1 VLGLALALALAL
13 AFAGCG
19 PSDAGGPVVIDLAA
33 ALDADRTA
41 EITRTFAVDGTRDV
55 VIHAGAAPIVLEG
68 WVDGGELADVPAE
81 QLAAGASAA
90 WLAPHTATG
99 EQAAT
104 VVADG
109 EVTLTV
115 SARGDVPPAATRER
129 AVTWFDPVVL
139 DDPSIVSFAGVMAAI
154 ADDGHGGALLD
165 RWFRAFTEGP
175 GAGRAAFAQFLAEV
189 AAAQGAEPTAWDL
202 AALPF
207 RVTGVHN
214 RVDLARGDDCGE
226 LRVSVASTHATFAP
240 VHLIFLFRQPA
251 GADDVTPDGAIHC
264 RGAARRWA
272 RLAAV
277 DAAAWPAVA
286 RALLADGLTRDRF
299 LLAESVELTISPW
312 QWRQWTPSGGSFTN
326 PPLFQTLDLARVDTP
341 GPTRDAFLAD
351 VAANADAIAAR
362 TWPVPAAFR
371 APTAEV
377 QPTDVAALVDLSPLP
392 EVLAAHPELP
402 RALGMIGCPR
412 CHTDSADFVQT
423 GVDRNPSPFYDLEI
437 DARAARLDALNAG
450 AWLPHAPFGPLQPF
464 P

>member
-1 VLGLALALALAL
+1 
-13 AFAGCG
+13 
-19 PSDAGGPVVIDLAA
+19 VIELAA
-33 ALDADRTA
+33 ELDGEHMA
-41 EITRTFAVDGTRDV
+41 EITRRFAVDGARDV
-55 VIHAGAAPIVLEG
+55 VIRAGATPIVVEA
-68 WVDGGELADVPAE
+68 WVDGGELADVPAV

-90 WLAPHTATG
+90 WLAPGLASGDQTAI
-99 EQAAT
+99 
-104 VVADG
+104 VLADG
-109 EVTLTV
+109 DVTLTV
-115 SARGDVPPAATRER
+115 WARGDEPPAAARDR
-129 AVTWFDPVVL
+129 AVTWFDPVLL

-165 RWFRAFTEGP
+165 RWFTAFTEGP
-175 GAGRAAFAQFLAEV
+175 GAGRAAFSQFLAEV
-189 AAAQGAEPTAWDL
+189 AAAQGADPTAWDL

-226 LRVSVASTHATFAP
+226 LRVSIASTHATFAP
-240 VHLIFLFRQPA
+240 VHLIFLFRQPPA
-251 GADDVTPDGAIHC
+251 ADDVTPDGAIHC
-264 RGAARRWA
+264 RGAGRRWA
-272 RLAAV
+272 RLSAV

-286 RALLADGLTRDRF
+286 RELLAAGLARDRF

-312 QWRQWTPSGGSFTN
+312 QWRQWTPAGGTFAN
-326 PPLFQTLDLARVDTP
+326 PPLFQTLDLVRVNTP
-341 GPTRDAFLAD
+341 GATRDAFLAA

-362 TWPVPAAFR
+362 TWPVPPAFR
-371 APTAEV
+371 APIAEV
-377 QPTDVAALVDLSPLP
+377 QPTEVAALVDLSPLP
-392 EVLAAHPELP
+392 DVLAAHPELP

-450 AWLPHAPFGPLQPF
+450 SWLPHAPFGPLQPF